1 MKSAPL
7 PANEPERLQ
16 AVRASYCA
24 YAPREERFDRITRT
38 LQRLLHVPIAMVT
51 IVEEDE
57 QWFRSVQGLDVD
69 HTARDISFC
78 GHAVAMRRP
87 LVIKDT
93 WEDPDFLDNPLV
105 TGPPGIR
112 SYIGWPLQIAPQL
125 FAGTLCAIDTIPRTF
140 SRAEMEGIIDLA
152 RIAESELR
160 ASAASSLQKT
170 MLMNLDMVQRRH
182 ALDPVTGCWRPRA
195 FRKLLAMGVEQAR
208 AEGSQ
213 LALVQLRCTGLEDA
227 VIALHASNPDIPLAV
242 LAQLLRSRMPAEA
255 ILTHMTGSVFSA
267 LYNAPSV
274 WYLEEMLRPLLEKTA
289 TATMPDGVTLTFGI
303 EPAMVR
309 LSELSPQAD
318 AAAMW
323 AACVSQA
330 A

>member
-1 MKSAPL
+1 MKVAPR
-7 PANEPERLQ
+7 PAAEPERLQ
-16 AVRASYCA
+16 AVRASLCA

-38 LQRLLHVPIAMVT
+38 LQRLLHVPIALVS
-51 IVEEDE
+51 ILEEDE

-78 GHAVAMRRP
+78 GHAVAIGRP
-87 LVIKDT
+87 LIIRDT
-93 WEDPDFLDNPLV
+93 WEDEDFLDNPLV

-112 SYIGWPLQIAPQL
+112 SYMGWPLQIAPQL
-125 FAGTLCAIDTIPRTF
+125 FAGTLCAIDTIPRVF
-140 SRAEMEGIIDLA
+140 SRQEIEGMLDLA

-208 AEGSQ
+208 ADGSQ
-213 LALVQLRCTGLEDA
+213 LALVQLRCSGLEEA
-227 VIALHASNPDIPLAV
+227 MQTLHASNADVPLAV

-255 ILTHMTGSVFSA
+255 ILTHMTGAVFSA
-267 LYNAPSV
+267 LYTAPSV
-274 WYLEEMLRPLLEKTA
+274 WYLEDMLRPLLEKTA
-289 TATMPDGVTLTFGI
+289 TASMPDGLTVTFHI

-309 LSELSPQAD
+309 LSELGPQAD
-318 AAAMW
+318 GAAMW
-323 AACVSQA
+323 GACVAQA
-330 A
+330 G

>member
-1 MKSAPL
+1 MKAAPR
-7 PANEPERLQ
+7 PTNEAERMH
-16 AVRASYCA
+16 AVRASFCS

-38 LQRLLHVPIAMVT
+38 VQRLLHVPIAMVT
-51 IVEEDE
+51 IVEEDV

-69 HTARDISFC
+69 HTSRDISFC
-78 GHAVAMRRP
+78 GHAVAKRAP

-93 WEDPDFLDNPLV
+93 WEEPDFHDNPLV

-140 SRAEMEGIIDLA
+140 SRTEIEGLIDLA

-208 AEGSQ
+208 ADGSQ
-213 LALVQLRCTGLEDA
+213 LALVQLRCTGLDEA
-227 VIALHASNPDIPLAV
+227 ISTLRTSNPNVPLAV
-242 LAQLLRSRMPAEA
+242 LAQLLRSRMPSEA

-289 TATMPDGVTLTFGI
+289 IVTMPDGVMLNFGI

-309 LSELSPQAD
+309 LSELSQQAD
-318 AAAMW
+318 GAAMW
-323 AACVSQA
+323 AACVAQA
-330 A
+330 G